1 MPVDILSRLCPPYV
15 LVADGAIGTYLQAQ
29 GLPPGMPPELW
40 NAEQPEMV
48 RSMHEAYLAAGAQV
62 LTTNT
67 FSGNRLR
74 MPEEVHGH
82 RRADLVTRGVRL
94 AREAAGDVAWVA
106 GSMGPTGRLIEPLG
120 DLTCEEAEEAY
131 AEQAAL
137 MAEAGVDL
145 ILVET
150 MSDVLEARAALRG
163 AQRATSLPVFVTFSF
178 DGTGRTMMGATAE
191 EAAREMQ
198 TLGAA
203 ATGANC
209 GQGMASAVVALQQ
222 MRRAVT
228 IPLIAQPNAGMPRLE
243 ATGETT
249 WDATPDEFAETAR
262 TLIDLGARI
271 VGACC
276 GSTPAHILAIRTAVD
291 AVGA

>member
-1 MPVDILSRLCPPYV
+1 MPVDILTRLCPPYV

-40 NAEQPEMV
+40 NVEQPEMV

-62 LTTNT
+62 LTSNT
-67 FSGNRLR
+67 FGGSRLR
-74 MPEEVHGH
+74 LPAEINGH
-82 RRADLVTRGVRL
+82 PRAELVSRGVQI
-94 AREAAGDVAWVA
+94 ARQVAGDVAWVA
-106 GSMGPTGRLIEPLG
+106 GSIGPTGRLIEPLG
-120 DLTCEEAEEAY
+120 DVKCEEAEDAF

-137 MAEAGVDL
+137 MAEAGADV

-163 AQRATSLPVFVTFSF
+163 AMRVTSLPVFVTFSF
-178 DGTGRTMMGATAE
+178 DDTGRTMMGATAE
-191 EAAREMQ
+191 EAAREVQ

-209 GQGMASAVVALQQ
+209 GQGTNAVIVALQQ

-228 IPLIAQPNAGMPRLE
+228 LPLIAQPNAGMPRLQ

-249 WDATPDEFAETAR
+249 WDATPDEFAEAAR
-262 TLIDLGARI
+262 AAINLGARM

-276 GSTPAHILAIRTAVD
+276 GSTPAHIVAIRAAVD
-291 AVGA
+291 AVRA

>member
-29 GLPPGMPPELW
+29 GLPPGTPPELW

-67 FSGNRLR
+67 FGGNRLR
-74 MPEEVHGH
+74 LPEELHGH
-82 RRADLVTRGVRL
+82 RVAELVTRGVQL

-120 DLTCEEAEEAY
+120 DVKCEEAEEAY

-137 MAEAGVDL
+137 MAEAGADV

-163 AQRATSLPVFVTFSF
+163 ARRATNLPVFVTFSF
-178 DGTGRTMMGATAE
+178 DDTGRTMMGATAE
-191 EAAREMQ
+191 EVAREMQ

-209 GQGMASAVVALQQ
+209 GRGTNAVVVALQQ

-243 ATGETT
+243 ATGETI
-249 WDATPDEFAETAR
+249 WDATPDEFAEAAR
-262 TLIDLGARI
+262 TLIELGARM

-276 GSTPAHILAIRTAVD
+276 GSTPAHILAIRAAVD

>member
-29 GLPPGMPPELW
+29 GLPPGTPPELW

-67 FSGNRLR
+67 FGGNRLR
-74 MPEEVHGH
+74 LPEELHGH
-82 RRADLVTRGVRL
+82 RVAELVTRGVQL

-120 DLTCEEAEEAY
+120 DVKCEEAEEAY

-137 MAEAGVDL
+137 MAEAGADV

-163 AQRATSLPVFVTFSF
+163 ARRATNLPVFVTFSF
-178 DGTGRTMMGATAE
+178 DDTGHTMMGATAE
-191 EAAREMQ
+191 EVAREMQ

-209 GQGMASAVVALQQ
+209 GRGTNAVVVALQQ

-243 ATGETT
+243 ATGETI
-249 WDATPDEFAETAR
+249 WDATPDEFAEAAR
-262 TLIDLGARI
+262 TLIELGARM

-276 GSTPAHILAIRTAVD
+276 GSTPAHILAIRAAVD